1 MRKMKGD
8 PELCSEEAGDIQSQI
23 RGAEEKW
30 SDDRRRSRRE
40 LGQNFLKD
48 RRIARRI
55 VAESGVGK
63 DDFVVELGAGG
74 GMLTRQLARVAGRV
88 VAVEY
93 DPYWAL
99 RLREQFSCEANVLVV
114 HEDALEMELPREPFT
129 VVANVPFCATTSI
142 LHRPG
147 RPDCLPRECPPGGAE
162 AGSRSTRESA
172 TLKTLHWSPW
182 CRFSTGLELPADVFQ
197 PKPQVAAC
205 LMVAAK
211 RGPPLVRPYQA
222 SVPGSRAPGVRRSGN
237 SVGRVLKPAFTR
249 TQLRRLAKD
258 NGFALDLPPPC
269 SRCANGPASSTSWSG
284 WSSRMVAQRKAA
296 RKTTLTNAP
305 VNYLLL
311 PATL

>member
-1 MRKMKGD
+1 MQR
-8 PELCSEEAGDIQSQI
+8 
-23 RGAEEKW
+23 RGGRHTKPDTGRGKEKW

-88 VAVEY
+88 VAVGY
-93 DPYWAL
+93 DPYWVL
-99 RLREQFSCEANVLVV
+99 RLREQFSDEANVLVV
-114 HEDALEMELPREPFT
+114 HEDALEIELPREPFT

-142 LHRPG
+142 LHRLLDDPTVPPESVHLVVQKQVALKHA
-147 RPDCLPRECPPGGAE
+147 RPKP
-162 AGSRSTRESA
+162 T

-182 CRFSTGLELPADVFQ
+182 YRFSTGLELPADVFQ

-211 RGPPLVRPYQA
+211 RGPPLVRPYHRHLFL
-222 SVPGSRAPGVRRSGN
+222 GLVRRAFEGSGN
-237 SVGRVLKPAFTR
+237 SVGRVLRPAFTR
-249 TQLRRLAKD
+249 TQLCRLAKV
-258 NGFALDLPPPC
+258 NGFALDLPP
-269 SRCANGPASSTSWSG
+269 SMLTVRQWASLFDF
-284 WSSRMVAQRKAA
+284 MVGMVPQYRWPNAKQHA
-296 RKTTLTNAP
+296 RRR
-305 VNYLLL
+305 
-311 PATL
+311 

>member
-1 MRKMKGD
+1 MQR
-8 PELCSEEAGDIQSQI
+8 
-23 RGAEEKW
+23 RGGRHTKSDTGRGKEKW

-40 LGQNFLKD
+40 LGQNVLKD

-142 LHRPG
+142 LHRLLDDPTVPPESVHLVVQKQVALKHA
-147 RPDCLPRECPPGGAE
+147 RPKP
-162 AGSRSTRESA
+162 T

-182 CRFSTGLELPADVFQ
+182 YRFSTGLELPADVFQ

-211 RGPPLVRPYQA
+211 RGPPLVRPYHRHLFL
-222 SVPGSRAPGVRRSGN
+222 GLVRRAFEGSGN

-258 NGFALDLPPPC
+258 NGFALDLPP
-269 SRCANGPASSTSWSG
+269 SMLTVRQWASLFDF
-284 WSSRMVAQRKAA
+284 MVGMVPQDRWPNAKQHA
-296 RKTTLTNAP
+296 RRR
-305 VNYLLL
+305 
-311 PATL
+311 

>member
-1 MRKMKGD
+1 M
-8 PELCSEEAGDIQSQI
+8 E
-23 RGAEEKW
+23 
-30 SDDRRRSRRE
+30 
-40 LGQNFLKD
+40 
-48 RRIARRI
+48 
-55 VAESGVGK
+55 K

-142 LHRPG
+142 LHRLLDDPTVPPERVHLVVQKQVALKHA
-147 RPDCLPRECPPGGAE
+147 RPKP
-162 AGSRSTRESA
+162 T

-182 CRFSTGLELPADVFQ
+182 YRFSTGLELPADVFQ

-211 RGPPLVRPYQA
+211 RGPPLVRPYHRHLFL
-222 SVPGSRAPGVRRSGN
+222 GLVRRAFEGSGN

-258 NGFALDLPPPC
+258 NGFALDLPP
-269 SRCANGPASSTSWSG
+269 SMLTVRQWASLFDF
-284 WSSRMVAQRKAA
+284 MVGMVPQDRWPNAKQHA
-296 RKTTLTNAP
+296 RRR
-305 VNYLLL
+305 
-311 PATL
+311 

>member
-1 MRKMKGD
+1 
-8 PELCSEEAGDIQSQI
+8 
-23 RGAEEKW
+23 
-30 SDDRRRSRRE
+30 
-40 LGQNFLKD
+40 
-48 RRIARRI
+48 
-55 VAESGVGK
+55 
-63 DDFVVELGAGG
+63 
-74 GMLTRQLARVAGRV
+74 MLTRQLARVAGRV

-142 LHRPG
+142 LHRLLDDPTVPPESVHLVVQKQVALKHA
-147 RPDCLPRECPPGGAE
+147 RPKP
-162 AGSRSTRESA
+162 T

-182 CRFSTGLELPADVFQ
+182 YRFSTSLELPADVFQ

-211 RGPPLVRPYQA
+211 RGPPLVRPYHRHLFL
-222 SVPGSRAPGVRRSGN
+222 GLVRRAFEGSGN

-258 NGFALDLPPPC
+258 NGFALDLPP
-269 SRCANGPASSTSWSG
+269 SMLTVRQWASLFDF
-284 WSSRMVAQRKAA
+284 MVGMVPQDRWPNAKQHA
-296 RKTTLTNAP
+296 RRR
-305 VNYLLL
+305 
-311 PATL
+311 

>member
-1 MRKMKGD
+1 MQR
-8 PELCSEEAGDIQSQI
+8 
-23 RGAEEKW
+23 RGGRHTKPDTGRGKEKW

-55 VAESGVGK
+55 VAESGVGR
-63 DDFVVELGAGG
+63 DDLVVELGAGG

-99 RLREQFSCEANVLVV
+99 RLSERFSDDANVLVV

-142 LHRPG
+142 LHRLLDDPTVPPESVHLVVQKQVALKHA
-147 RPDCLPRECPPGGAE
+147 RPKP
-162 AGSRSTRESA
+162 T

-182 CRFSTGLELPADVFQ
+182 YRFSSGLELPADAFH

-211 RGPPLVRPYQA
+211 RGPPLVRPYHRHLFLGLVRQA
-222 SVPGSRAPGVRRSGN
+222 FEGSGN
-237 SVGRVLKPAFTR
+237 SVGRVLRPAFTR
-249 TQLRRLAKD
+249 TQLRRLARD
-258 NGFALDLPPPC
+258 NGFALDLPPSMLTVCQWASLFDFMVGMVPQDRWPHA
-269 SRCANGPASSTSWSG
+269 SRG
-284 WSSRMVAQRKAA
+284 RR
-296 RKTTLTNAP
+296 R
-305 VNYLLL
+305 
-311 PATL
+311 

>member
-1 MRKMKGD
+1 MQR
-8 PELCSEEAGDIQSQI
+8 
-23 RGAEEKW
+23 RGGRHTKPDTGRGKEKW

-88 VAVEY
+88 VAVGY
-93 DPYWAL
+93 DPYWVL
-99 RLREQFSCEANVLVV
+99 RLREQFSDEANVLVV
-114 HEDALEMELPREPFT
+114 HEDALEIELPREPFT

-142 LHRPG
+142 LHRLLDDPTVPPESVHLVVQKQVALKHA
-147 RPDCLPRECPPGGAE
+147 RPKP
-162 AGSRSTRESA
+162 T

-182 CRFSTGLELPADVFQ
+182 YRFSTGLELPADVFQ

-211 RGPPLVRPYQA
+211 RGPPLVQPYHRHLFL
-222 SVPGSRAPGVRRSGN
+222 GLVRRAFEGSGN

-258 NGFALDLPPPC
+258 NGFALDLPP
-269 SRCANGPASSTSWSG
+269 SMLTVRQWASLFDF
-284 WSSRMVAQRKAA
+284 MVGMVPQYRWPNAKQHA
-296 RKTTLTNAP
+296 RRR
-305 VNYLLL
+305 
-311 PATL
+311 

>member
-1 MRKMKGD
+1 MQR
-8 PELCSEEAGDIQSQI
+8 
-23 RGAEEKW
+23 RGGRPTKPDTGRGKEKW
-30 SDDRRRSRRE
+30 SDDRRSSRRE

-142 LHRPG
+142 LHRLLDDPTVPPESVHLVVQKQVALKHA
-147 RPDCLPRECPPGGAE
+147 RPKP
-162 AGSRSTRESA
+162 T

-182 CRFSTGLELPADVFQ
+182 YRFSTGLELPADVFQ

-211 RGPPLVRPYQA
+211 RGPPLVRPYHRHLFL
-222 SVPGSRAPGVRRSGN
+222 GLVRRAFEGSGN
-237 SVGRVLKPAFTR
+237 SVGRVLRPAFTR

-258 NGFALDLPPPC
+258 NGFALDLPPSMLTVRQWASLFDFMVGMVPQDRWPNAKQHA
-269 SRCANGPASSTSWSG
+269 SR
-284 WSSRMVAQRKAA
+284 R
-296 RKTTLTNAP
+296 
-305 VNYLLL
+305 
-311 PATL
+311 